1 MQSPSNRV
9 ITSFSNPSE
18 EDQTSDASL
27 DSKESPHNVSVCSKE
42 DFMRS
47 LETKL
52 LIQQFK
58 QNYQDGATASPGGSE
73 TDSMAQANMSFTFDM
88 MNKLQIPKNHQGL
101 VGQLPI
107 HINPLDADLYTETK
121 SLTSTAKSP
130 FSPQTVKICFKP
142 VPEFISMNLG
152 PTSRLS
158 PSCEGTGA
166 EQSPERAQE
175 RKADKTKEPDMI
187 E

>member
-1 MQSPSNRV
+1 M
-9 ITSFSNPSE
+9 
-18 EDQTSDASL
+18 
-27 DSKESPHNVSVCSKE
+27 SVCSKE

-58 QNYQDGATASPGGSE
+58 QNYQDGTTASPRGSE

-101 VGQLPI
+101 VSQLPI

-130 FSPQTVKICFKP
+130 FSPQTVRICFKP
-142 VPEFISMNLG
+142 VPEFIAMHLD
-152 PTSRLS
+152 PPAQLS
-158 PSCEGTGA
+158 PSREGTGT
-166 EQSPERAQE
+166 EHSPERAQE
-175 RKADKTKEPDMI
+175 QKASKTKEPDMI